1 MQPPEA
7 VAGGTR
13 AAAFTTRRTQIEG
26 VEAELPVFD
35 FTALAAGQ
43 EIAGPANV
51 ESDTTTV
58 LLLPGDTARMDG
70 HGWLAMVLP
79 GD

>member
-1 MQPPEA
+1 L
-7 VAGGTR
+7 TIR
-13 AAAFTTRRTQIEG
+13 
-26 VEAELPVFD
+26 ELPVFD

-43 EIAGPANV
+43 EIAGPAIV

-58 LLLPGDTARMDG
+58 LLLAGDTARMDG